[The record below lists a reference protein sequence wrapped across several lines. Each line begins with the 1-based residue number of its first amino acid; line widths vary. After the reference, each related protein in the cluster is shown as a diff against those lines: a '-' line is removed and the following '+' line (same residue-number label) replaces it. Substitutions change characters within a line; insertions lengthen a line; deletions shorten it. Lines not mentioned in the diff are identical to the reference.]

1 MKGRK
6 RQIVVDS
13 LGMLL
18 RVLVHPANWQDRKGA
33 PEVLAR
39 LSPAMLTRLQRIV
52 LDAGYRSQV
61 LARWCVQHL
70 GAPAHFVQHLSQKG
84 FVSLPGRWIVERT
97 FAWLGKCRRL
107 SKDYEQLPSIS
118 ETWIYLSM
126 IHLMLRRLPS

>member
-6 RQIVVDS
+6 RQIGVDS
-13 LGMLL
+13 LGLLL

-33 PEVLAR
+33 PALLAR
-39 LSPAMLTRLQRIV
+39 LSPALLTRLRQIV
-52 LDAGYRSQV
+52 MDAGYRSQV
-61 LARWCVQHL
+61 LARWCEAHL
-70 GAPAHFVQHLSQKG
+70 GVAVHFVHHLSQKG

-107 SKDYEQLPSIS
+107 SKDYEQLPAVS
-118 ETWIYLSM
+118 ETWVYLSM

>member
-1 MKGRK
+1 VKGRK

-13 LGMLL
+13 LGLLL

-33 PEVLAR
+33 PQVLAR
-39 LSPAMLTRLQRIV
+39 LSPVMLTRLQQIV
-52 LDAGYRSQV
+52 MDAGYRSQV
-61 LARWCVQHL
+61 LARWCEQHL
-70 GAPAHFVQHLSQKG
+70 SAAVHFVHHLSQKG

-107 SKDYEQLPSIS
+107 SKDYEQLPNVS

-126 IHLMLRRLPS
+126 LHLMLRRLSS